1 MVIHQFYWKL
11 TVLFDGFLAKGS
23 EKAPERWHMPCSS
36 HGHPRIA
43 LAGPSGSRDVENG
56 WGRDCSRA
64 GCHVGRSR
72 EGRGTDQ
79 RRAARAHREARKPI
93 GVREGPRAGG
103 PNPQARAGSAGR
115 SRGEQGT
122 GAGDRRRTGWLLPAV
137 RGQELRDR
145 AARLHTGEN
154 ASYRGVTPR
163 ESFSPSK
170 STWGAF
176 EVAARYD
183 QLSIDGEAF
192 EKGFAN
198 PDKSAR
204 EAQGAT
210 LGVNWYLNRFLE
222 FGVNYEHTWFDG
234 GAPDGGNRD
243 AEDLVSTR
251 FQLNY

>member
-1 MVIHQFYWKL
+1 M
-11 TVLFDGFLAKGS
+11 LFDGFLAKGS

-103 PNPQARAGSAGR
+103 PNPRARAGSAGR
-115 SRGEQGT
+115 SRGEQAT

-137 RGQELRDR
+137 RG
-145 AARLHTGEN
+145 
-154 ASYRGVTPR
+154 P
-163 ESFSPSK
+163 K

-176 EVAARYD
+176 EDAARYD

-198 PDKSAR
+198 PDKSSR

-243 AEDLVSTR
+243 AADLVSTR